1 MSNGKVIQI
10 RQARPDAEEMKYFWK
25 LYSAAQR
32 VEDRWYTNTV
42 PGIADALADTELSR
56 EEKLFLLRAWQVL
69 VDDRGGFGR
78 HLGALD
84 TYIHNIQDPD
94 DGCVE
99 YKPELKACLED
110 GLLFDVIC
118 EAYTEAKTRIAEL
131 EAREMKLPRMAAIYW
146 HLSDASKRRT
156 SEENILDV
164 LEAIDSFRAAG
175 IGVKG

>member
-32 VEDRWYTNTV
+32 VEDRWCTNTV

-84 TYIHNIQDPD
+84 THGVSALSHSTVMEICKRIMFTFRIVRPKNNLLSTMRITCLIPINAVYIS
-94 DGCVE
+94 
-99 YKPELKACLED
+99 LKAMVQAPAESLMSIV
-110 GLLFDVIC
+110 LLLNV
-118 EAYTEAKTRIAEL
+118 A
-131 EAREMKLPRMAAIYW
+131 M
-146 HLSDASKRRT
+146 
-156 SEENILDV
+156 
-164 LEAIDSFRAAG
+164 
-175 IGVKG
+175 

>member
-32 VEDRWYTNTV
+32 VEDRWCTNTV
-42 PGIADALADTELSR
+42 PGIADALAGTELSR

-110 GLLFDVIC
+110 GLLFDVMC

-131 EAREMKLPRMAAIYW
+131 EAHMPELVPETLRDEIIDLCDGYEVGDVGAQEIWDVCRATM
-146 HLSDASKRRT
+146 LS
-156 SEENILDV
+156 
-164 LEAIDSFRAAG
+164 
-175 IGVKG
+175 GVKP

>member
-32 VEDRWYTNTV
+32 VEDRWCTNTV

-84 TYIHNIQDPD
+84 TYIHNIQDPN
-94 DGCVE
+94 DGYVG

-110 GLLFDVIC
+110 GLLFDVMC
-118 EAYTEAKTRIAEL
+118 EAYSEAKTRIAEL
-131 EAREMKLPRMAAIYW
+131 EAKLANPVLLPKTNGYW
-146 HLSDASKRRT
+146 NEQEKAH
-156 SEENILDV
+156 E
-164 LEAIDSFRAAG
+164 EAITLAKRQIRLAGFRCEG
-175 IGVKG
+175 DE

>member
-42 PGIADALADTELSR
+42 SGIADALADTELSR

-110 GLLFDVIC
+110 GLLFDVMR
-118 EAYTEAKTRIAEL
+118 EAYSEAKTRIAEL
-131 EAREMKLPRMAAIYW
+131 EAKLANPVLLPKTNGYW
-146 HLSDASKRRT
+146 NEQEKAY
-156 SEENILDV
+156 E
-164 LEAIDSFRAAG
+164 EAITLARRQIRLAGFRCEG
-175 IGVKG
+175 DE